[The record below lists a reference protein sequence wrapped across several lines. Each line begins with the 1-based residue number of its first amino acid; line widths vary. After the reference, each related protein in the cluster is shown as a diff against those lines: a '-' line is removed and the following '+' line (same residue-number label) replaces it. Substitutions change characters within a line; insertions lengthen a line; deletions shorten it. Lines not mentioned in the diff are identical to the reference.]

1 MIYESL
7 TRERSNRKHNSL
19 PPKNPAVG
27 VLTPVLVVLLVCFLT
42 ESCSWPSWGKQQ
54 PAGSVWAHFPE
65 NEKGRDKSPSA
76 EGATKQT
83 KCSGS
88 SAEELQ
94 NKCDPCWAGSG
105 QGEQGRGWEPP
116 QTPVGWN
123 QPLMQMAKCFPPLL
137 GKPPAWSWLRR
148 IWKTVEWIT
157 SERSSLTL
165 RKWMV
170 NKEKKK
176 KKGL

>member
-1 MIYESL
+1 MFSPQFWL
-7 TRERSNRKHNSL
+7 
-19 PPKNPAVG
+19 G
-27 VLTPVLVVLLVCFLT
+27 FFFLT
-42 ESCSWPSWGKQQ
+42 ESCPWPSWRKQQ
-54 PAGSVWAHFPE
+54 PAGSFWAHFPE
-65 NEKGRDKSPSA
+65 NEKGRHKNPRA
-76 EGATKQT
+76 EGAPKQT

-88 SAEELQ
+88 WAEELQ
-94 NKCDPCWAGSG
+94 NKQDPCWAGWG

-116 QTPVGWN
+116 QAPVGWN
-123 QPLMQMAKCFPPLL
+123 QPLMQMAKCLFPLL

-176 KKGL
+176 KGL